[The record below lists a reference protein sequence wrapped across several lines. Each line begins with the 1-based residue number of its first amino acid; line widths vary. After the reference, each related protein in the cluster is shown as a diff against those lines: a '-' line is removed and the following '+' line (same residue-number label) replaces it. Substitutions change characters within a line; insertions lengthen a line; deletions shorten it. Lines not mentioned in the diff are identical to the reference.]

1 MTSPVPDTVDHAAD
15 GVSGATDAPTKKP
28 RRSLKMN
35 TIVETAF
42 QAAKDKLSELQ
53 PNDVLKMLGLQVLR
67 SSGGIFARLPML
79 AAFGGGLA
87 IGAGTALLFA
97 PAKGAENRKAVV
109 DWAKNAFANLKSGAT
124 KAIETAKDA
133 GEDAGDALEDG
144 VSGARKKGNHK
155 TKAHAEA

>member
-1 MTSPVPDTVDHAAD
+1 MNSPVPTPVDREAD
-15 GVSGATDAPTKKP
+15 RGSGATDAPTTKSP
-28 RRSLKMN
+28 RSLKMN

-42 QAAKDKLSELQ
+42 QAAKDKLNELQ

-79 AAFGGGLA
+79 AAFGGGIA

-97 PAKGAENRKAVV
+97 PGKGAENRKAIV

-133 GEDAGDALEDG
+133 AEDAGEAIEDG
-144 VSGARKKGNHK
+144 VSSAKRKANGK